1 MKLPTVEDQLADV
14 AAMKEWKRSWML
26 PSTRRSQ
33 MIMQHDSYY
42 RDQLIEDT
50 GYSIYMHVK
59 SPLQFLSI
67 QIALPSNACL
77 SSSFTLHNGAS
88 QK

>member
-1 MKLPTVEDQLADV
+1 VVLQVYIPPYLQGKIQLPPVEDQIADV

-42 RDQLIEDT
+42 RDQLISDA
-50 GYSIYMHVK
+50 GYSIYMRVR
-59 SPLQFLSI
+59 SPL
-67 QIALPSNACL
+67 PCV
-77 SSSFTLHNGAS
+77 AS
-88 QK
+88 